1 MQAWSRSFSRAKRF
15 LAHHQPR
22 IALEEFRKAL
32 SDCPVENKRELAKIL
47 FYLGVSLRKVG
58 LPSAALKCWVTARN
72 VGKRSVSSRMAGRL
86 RSWSV
91 ARKLDKHHPST
102 KFLRRFSNCYG
113 MVKQESEELDD
124 WNAFYA
130 VQLKK
135 YLQSKRSRKIGSQG
149 EKDMIWD
156 LIFEYWQGIQHSGVL
171 AGKSNADKLSLF
183 SDIEIIFPYFGA
195 PEEKSEEIIQV
206 DFVKKTRP
214 KLEDPCP
221 CRSGLPY
228 VKCCGRIP
236 GDEELLYGLF

>member
-32 SDCPVENKRELAKIL
+32 SACPVENKQELSKIL

-58 LPSAALKCWVTARN
+58 LPSSALKCWVTARN
-72 VGKRSVSSRMAGRL
+72 VGKRSVSSRMAGRFIN
-86 RSWSV
+86 
-91 ARKLDKHHPST
+91 D
-102 KFLRRFSNCYG
+102 YG
-113 MVKQESEELDD
+113 MLRQMSDDLDD

-156 LIFEYWQGIQHSGVL
+156 LIYEYWQGIQHSGVL
-171 AGKSNADKLSLF
+171 LGKSNAEKISLF
-183 SDIEIIFPYFGA
+183 SDIEIIFPYFEP
-195 PEEKSEEIIQV
+195 PEEKSGEIIQV

-214 KLEDPCP
+214 KPEDPCP

-236 GDEELLYGLF
+236 ADEELLYGLF